1 MNKNV
6 TTTRRA
12 AHESLMKIAKS
23 GRYSNI
29 EIDSYLKNTD
39 GMSDSDRALYTR
51 LVYGV
56 IERQLTLDHIIGQYT
71 SRAVSDIDEATLTS
85 LRLGIYQ
92 MVYMDRIPE
101 FAAVSET
108 VDTAPSRS
116 RGFVNGVLRSF
127 IRGGKKFSLPEGNE
141 KNALSVRFSTS
152 ADVCTVLTDS
162 YGAATAEKILE
173 AFFDPERICLR
184 INTVKETVDS
194 AKKLLID
201 AADGTYSDD
210 ILKVTSLTE
219 TVRDGLT
226 DGRWFVQDEAS
237 RICTKV
243 LDARPGERIADV
255 CSAPGGKSF
264 SAAIDM
270 ENKGEVFS
278 FDLHANKLSLISKTA
293 ERLGLDVIKVS
304 QRDARNPDPDLVEK
318 CDRVLCDAPCSGI
331 GVLAKK
337 PEIRYKAAESANRL
351 PQIQHDA
358 LCGAASYVKDGGV
371 LVYSTCTLNRRENE
385 DVVERFLKSHPEFV
399 PCDFNIKDLKSRD
412 GMLTLFP
419 HITGTDGFF
428 IAKMIKHTL

>member
-1 MNKNV
+1 MAKNP

-29 EIDSYLKNTD
+29 EIDSYLKNSD
-39 GMSDSDRALYTR
+39 GMSDADRALYTR

-56 IERQLTLDHIIGQYT
+56 IERQLTLDHIISQYT
-71 SRAVSDIDEATLTS
+71 TRAVSSIDEATLTS

-92 MVYMDRIPE
+92 IVYMDRIPE

-108 VDTAPSRS
+108 VDTAPPRS

-127 IRGGKKFSLPEGNE
+127 LRGGKKFSLPCGTSPEE
-141 KNALSVRFSTS
+141 LSVRFSTS
-152 ADVCTVLTDS
+152 ADVCKVLTNS
-162 YGAATAEKILE
+162 YGADTAEQILE
-173 AFFDPERICLR
+173 AFFAPERICLR
-184 INTVKETVDS
+184 INTLKTTT
-194 AKKLLID
+194 D
-201 AADGTYSDD
+201 AARDTVGYAVSGTYSADT
-210 ILKVTSLTE
+210 IKVTSLTE
-219 TVRDGLT
+219 EVRAGLR

-237 RICTKV
+237 RICTVV
-243 LDARPGERIADV
+243 LGARPGERIADV

-270 ENKGEVFS
+270 ENVGEVHS

-293 ERLGLDVIKVS
+293 ERLGLDVIKVAP
-304 QRDARNPDPDLVEK
+304 RDARDPDPELIER

-337 PEIRYKAAESANRL
+337 PEIRYKAADSADRL
-351 PQIQHDA
+351 PQIQYDV

-371 LVYSTCTLNRRENE
+371 LVYSTCTLNKRENE
-385 DVVERFLKSHPEFV
+385 DVVERFLETHPEFS
-399 PCDFNIKDLKSRD
+399 PCEFTVSALESKN

-419 HITGTDGFF
+419 HLTGTDGFF
-428 IAKMIKHTL
+428 IAKLIKHTL